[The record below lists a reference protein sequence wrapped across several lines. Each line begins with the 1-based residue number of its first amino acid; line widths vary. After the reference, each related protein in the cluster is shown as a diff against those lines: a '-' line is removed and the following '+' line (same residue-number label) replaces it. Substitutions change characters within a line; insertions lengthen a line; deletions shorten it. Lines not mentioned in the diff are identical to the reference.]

1 MPRCG
6 SCAQRANAASNSAAA
21 PARLGE
27 GDGRLRRV
35 QVRTPLGSYG
45 DPALVPGAIVY
56 ATGADIDVLIA
67 AGALAVV

>member
-1 MPRCG
+1 MSRCG
-6 SCAQRANAASNSAAA
+6 ACSQRANAASNSAAA

-35 QVRTPLGSYG
+35 QVRSQLGSYG

-56 ATGADIDVLIA
+56 ATGADIDTLIA
-67 AGALAVV
+67 AGALALI